1 MKNIY
6 CNLIYGLNF
15 QNHSCHI
22 MFFKIHTRQN
32 SFLAEVGV
40 VGSLV
45 MEEDLAAFLPSVT
58 VSSES
63 VEMVLSKGWR
73 GWVQKMTWG
82 P

>member
-1 MKNIY
+1 MSHY
-6 CNLIYGLNF
+6 VSTLI
-15 QNHSCHI
+15 
-22 MFFKIHTRQN
+22 FFKIHTRQN

-45 MEEDLAAFLPSVT
+45 MEEDLAAFLPSVA